1 MSELPPPPPKPRSS
15 VGYWVVGCA
24 LIALAVGAFVV
35 ETVTHNTTAVY
46 VGVFLTLGGI
56 VVLQDRPSRKRGAS

>member
-1 MSELPPPPPKPRSS
+1 
-15 VGYWVVGCA
+15 
-24 LIALAVGAFVV
+24 VV

-56 VVLQDRPSRKRGAS
+56 GVLKAHLRCQPSRRWAQ